1 MSAQMTQHVVVY
13 DHLTY
18 RRLRADG
25 ADLQNYHEFCSAFD
39 NLTRGQSFER
49 ICIDLPTMLQWLRDD
64 NHRNNNAG
72 RTAFSETLHAIHPDI
87 DYLPKQ
93 TYAAANFSSILGPV
107 NPQSI
112 NYAALP
118 RRPTPGRDR
127 RTTPGAA
134 EEGIRRL
141 VCRSPARLSCY
152 ARGFRLAA
160 LPVSKHRTMTDELTV
175 INCYC

>member
-18 RRLRADG
+18 QRLRADG

-49 ICIDLPTMLQWLRDD
+49 ICIDLHTMLQWLRDD

-87 DYLPKQ
+87 DYVPKQ
-93 TYAAANFSSILGPV
+93 TS
-107 NPQSI
+107 
-112 NYAALP
+112 
-118 RRPTPGRDR
+118 TGRDR

-134 EEGIRRL
+134 EEGIRRM

-152 ARGFRLAA
+152 ARSFRLAA
-160 LPVSKHRTMTDELTV
+160 LPMSKHRTMTDELTIIV
-175 INCYC
+175 